1 MTAPETPTGPEW
13 LLRLFVGEDDRAQG
27 KPLYEWLVLEA
38 RTRGLAGATVLR
50 GIMSF
55 GSHSRLHTFKIERL
69 SLDLPIVIEM
79 VDTRERLDAFLAAV
93 KPHLGDGIATFER
106 VEVVHFRAGKD

>member
-1 MTAPETPTGPEW
+1 MTTPTGAPAPEW
-13 LLRLFVGEDDRAQG
+13 LLRIFVGEDDRADG
-27 KPLYEWLVLEA
+27 KPLYEWLVLQA

-55 GSHSRLHTFKIERL
+55 GSRSRVHTFKIERL

-79 VDTRERLDAFLAAV
+79 VDTRERLDEFLAAV
-93 KPHLGDGIATFER
+93 APNLGDGIATFER
-106 VEVVHFRAGKD
+106 VEVLHFRAAKP